1 MQWSLSQFAKPSMI
15 NETSQSALSTT
26 PNRLSRSPIIK
37 HEPREDDTP
46 AMMVK
51 QENNELNDLNP
62 YDTHQRFDPH
72 NKSPSPAKALQ
83 APLLSPLNKLDVSDL
98 VEPSE
103 IEKLLAETKAHAK
116 LSPINSLSDADE
128 QKVDKRRI
136 KREHREHRKSQHEMA
151 IGASSDSE
159 EEEEGGR
166 SSDATS
172 RRAFNCDERVT
183 ARVPSGHSS
192 AESSGK
198 EKQRARHR
206 PPKKPKGRRQSMT
219 IMAAQKD
226 SDNNNTILTTN
237 NNSSNNN
244 GSSRTSNPTVPQQ
257 SPVTTT
263 TKGKGMAK
271 PVTPEKGRTKGG
283 RGSSS
288 NNNNNS
294 SNPNNNLKKRLVPM
308 EENRDSI
315 VIKSAVS
322 PLSETSSSSSEG
334 DGDDDDGGNGKARVT
349 ARGPAEEQEMEVEEG
364 EIEAKTKRR
373 GSKLV
378 NGGGGATSNDGSSSS
393 SSSSGD
399 SSNSSSSS
407 SEDEDEEGEEEAK
420 KDLFEPVKKRT
431 PSQQLL
437 SPKVTM
443 LRKPSGLS
451 DENSNSM
458 SSPNHRRPR
467 HNSLS
472 KTQLSSPAANIKGAT
487 PSSVHSD
494 RSTGSGSKKAAGR
507 GTPKSNQGSAAAT
520 VAAKKGS
527 GGKSNKSGGSGN
539 VKTAATVAS
548 SDASNDSEVD
558 SEEERKTKSDKKK
571 NDTLRKLFSSHSKGE
586 GGAKGAKG
594 GKGKGQVVIVDHS
607 EEAHVSS
614 GVRGNDKGIGK

>member
-1 MQWSLSQFAKPSMI
+1 MI
-15 NETSQSALSTT
+15 NETSQPALSTT

-37 HEPREDDTP
+37 HEPREDDAT
-46 AMMVK
+46 AMVK
-51 QENNELNDLNP
+51 QESNELNDLNP

-72 NKSPSPAKALQ
+72 NKSPSPPPSSGIQ

-136 KREHREHRKSQHEMA
+136 KREHREHRKSKHEMA
-151 IGASSDSE
+151 IGASSDS
-159 EEEEGGR
+159 EEEGGR

-172 RRAFNCDERVT
+172 RRAYNCDERIIGQT
-183 ARVPSGHSS
+183 TRVPSGHSS

-206 PPKKPKGRRQSMT
+206 PPKKPKGRRQSMV
-219 IMAAQKD
+219 AQED

-237 NNSSNNN
+237 NNSSSNN
-244 GSSRTSNPTVPQQ
+244 GSRTSNPTVPHQ
-257 SPVTTT
+257 SITATTTT
-263 TKGKGMAK
+263 TKGKGIPK

-283 RGSSS
+283 RAISSSNSINS
-288 NNNNNS
+288 NNNNI
-294 SNPNNNLKKRLVPM
+294 KKRLVPI
-308 EENRDSI
+308 EENRDSV
-315 VIKSAVS
+315 VIKSGVS

-334 DGDDDDGGNGKARVT
+334 DDDEQGMGKARVT
-349 ARGPAEEQEMEVEEG
+349 ARGADEEEDMEVEEG
-364 EIEAKTKRR
+364 EIEAKTKRK
-373 GSKLV
+373 GAKLV
-378 NGGGGATSNDGSSSS
+378 NGGGATSNGGSSSS

-407 SEDEDEEGEEEAK
+407 SEDDEEEEEESK
-420 KDLFEPVKKRT
+420 KDLFGPTKKGT

-494 RSTGSGSKKAAGR
+494 RSTGSGSKRAAAAGR
-507 GTPKSNQGSAAAT
+507 GTPGSNSGSAAAT
-520 VAAKKGS
+520 VAAVVAAKKG
-527 GGKSNKSGGSGN
+527 GGKNKSGS
-539 VKTAATVAS
+539 VKTSATVAS

-558 SEEERKTKSDKKK
+558 SEEERRTKSDKKK

-607 EEAHVSS
+607 EEAHVSE
-614 GVRGNDKGIGK
+614 IGEQRMKWIIYYSLSISVCLLVSKQK